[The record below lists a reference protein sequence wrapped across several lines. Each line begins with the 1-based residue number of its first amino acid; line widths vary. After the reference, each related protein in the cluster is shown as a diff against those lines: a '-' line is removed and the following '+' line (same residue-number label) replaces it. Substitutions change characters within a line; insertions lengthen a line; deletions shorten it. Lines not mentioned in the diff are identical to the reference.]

1 MSAAPLPPQSPAAPS
16 PAGPAVPL
24 LETVALTKYFPI
36 VRSIG
41 QVVSGRPARAIHAV
55 DAVNLTVQPGETVGL
70 IGESGSGK
78 TTLGWVV
85 ARLHEPT
92 KGVIRFEG
100 KDILELEGV
109 ELRHWRHNVQVVFQD
124 PVGSLDPRLKVWQIV
139 GEPLRAQNQLERWYV
154 RTTPARIRRAHRE
167 AIRKER
173 ERLYLECRPDLKAR
187 RFLTEEHAAALEQQ
201 TLAQQEEGVRLEG
214 AHRDNLDKLRERL
227 VVPRRV
233 PGSPAPTPA
242 EAEARSKLV
251 REVQKERDR
260 LTREFRAA
268 MAQRRVRNRQ
278 EGARLEKEF
287 RAAIARAK
295 ERRLPPEERKRREAV
310 YRAFVRKGEKALPR
324 PPIPRLPMPPLLTKP
339 KVRQRVKETLPL
351 VGLMPECEQQYPH
364 EFSGGGRQRISLAR
378 ALIVDPKLIIL
389 DEPTS
394 ALDVAVQAQILN
406 RLIELQRDRGIAY
419 ILITH
424 NVAAVRFV
432 ADRVAVMYLGQVVE
446 IGPVHEVLE
455 RPVHPYT
462 KALLAA
468 LPTADV
474 RRRRTRFRIGG
485 DIPTL
490 IDPRPGCRFSP
501 RCPFVEDRCRTTD
514 PTLLPRPT
522 APSHLVA
529 CLRSEEVAGIAP
541 SALLETRPT
550 PSRSTEGVPP
560 GTAAAPTP

>member
-287 RAAIARAK
+287 RAALARTK

-406 RLIELQRDRGIAY
+406 RLVELQQERGVAY
-419 ILITH
+419 LLITH
-424 NVAAVRFV
+424 NVAAVRYV
-432 ADRVAVMYLGQVVE
+432 AHRVAVMYLGQIVE
-446 IGPVHEVLE
+446 LGGVRDVLE
-455 RPVHPYT
+455 HPIHPYT

-468 LPTADV
+468 LPVADV
-474 RRRRTRFRIGG
+474 RRRRTRYRITGE
-485 DIPTL
+485 IPTL
-490 IDPRPGCRFSP
+490 VNPPPGCRFAA
-501 RCPFVEDRCRTTD
+501 RCPFAVERCISEE
-514 PTLLPRPT
+514 PF
-522 APSHLVA
+522 
-529 CLRSEEVAGIAP
+529 LREIPGRRGTKVSCHRAEEVADVRP
-541 SALLETRPT
+541 DLLLTTTPLPGAADT
-550 PSRSTEGVPP
+550 PSSPSSSTDN
-560 GTAAAPTP
+560 